1 MQRWTLIKQMGTSQE
16 HCRVHRDTL
25 KFYYEPGS
33 EDFLS
38 SSSFKR
44 NLFHEDVHMCNL
56 YPVLCTV

>member
-33 EDFLS
+33 EDFSS

-44 NLFHEDVHMCNL
+44 NLFHEDVCA
-56 YPVLCTV
+56 YV